1 MNESEV
7 LEAINLHAANGISS
21 FTIFLS
27 FTFAYITAAYLAGEK
42 LTTLQVSII
51 SCIYFSGAFGWAAS
65 TLTHTHSFETLAERW
80 QTEIILEKARKKQ
93 EKSDRKRRQKEYEEN
108 MRQER
113 KAADAE
119 RERYLKQYGR
129 YPPVQR
135 SSLDDGKC

>member
-51 SCIYFSGAFGWAAS
+51 SFIYFSAAFGWAAS
-65 TLTHTHSFETLAERW
+65 TLTHTHSFGTLAAQYPEYMPSPLW
-80 QTEIILEKARKKQ
+80 KISFSFLSAVILVPSTFASLYFMYDVRQRKNPN
-93 EKSDRKRRQKEYEEN
+93 E
-108 MRQER
+108 
-113 KAADAE
+113 
-119 RERYLKQYGR
+119 G
-129 YPPVQR
+129 
-135 SSLDDGKC
+135 